1 MNEFGYSPNQH
12 PNSEDM
18 HVKEQYGYN
27 TTMARQKHITSFTIR
42 KIYAICSPY
51 PDVAEM
57 LCE

>member
-27 TTMARQKHITSFTIR
+27 TTMARQKDITSFTIR
-42 KIYAICSPY
+42 KIYAFLI
-51 PDVAEM
+51 
-57 LCE
+57 